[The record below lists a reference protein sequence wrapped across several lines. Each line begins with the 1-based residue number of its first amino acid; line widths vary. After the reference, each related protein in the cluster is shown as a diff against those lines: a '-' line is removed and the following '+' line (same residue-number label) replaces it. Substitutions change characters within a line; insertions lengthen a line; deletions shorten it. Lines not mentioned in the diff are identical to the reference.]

1 MSIYLDSAIIQ
12 EAETAMNFGWVFGIT
27 TNPTLLAKSPT
38 PPEETLS
45 KLGSLGAREVY
56 CQVSSSTIPEMTAE
70 MQTAEKILGDKLVVK
85 IPPTQV
91 GFEFAAKI
99 SSSHKICLTAIYHP
113 AQALV
118 AREIGAAYI
127 AIYVNRA
134 TRLIGDGIAV
144 TKSIAQ
150 TLEGSQTEI
159 LAASIKSTDEAI
171 AAFNAGAQ
179 HLALPF
185 QILTALIEH
194 PLSTQAVEEFNQNGT
209 YL

>member
-1 MSIYLDSAIIQ
+1 MSIYLDSAIIH
-12 EAETAMNFGWVFGIT
+12 EAKTAVSFGWVFGIT
-27 TNPTLLAKSPT
+27 TNPTLLAKSST
-38 PPEETLS
+38 PPEETLTY
-45 KLGSLGAREVY
+45 LGNLDAREVY

-70 MQTAEKILGDKLVVK
+70 MQKAEKILGEKLVVK

-99 SSSHKICLTAIYHP
+99 SRSHKICITAIYHP

-118 AREIGAAYI
+118 AREIGARYI

-134 TRLIGDGIAV
+134 TRLIGDGMAV
-144 TKSIAQ
+144 TQAIAQ
-150 TLEGSQTEI
+150 TLAGSQTEI
-159 LAASIKSTDEAI
+159 LAASIKSTDEAV
-171 AAFNAGAQ
+171 AAINAGAQ

-185 QILTALIEH
+185 RILTTMIEH
-194 PLSTQAVEEFNQNGT
+194 PLSAQAVEEFNQTGT